1 VGSTNFRGRQT
12 GTPIISLHRCCLACI
27 RMPLMLELEVVKS
40 VTPSYLS
47 PGSLQPRA
55 QPTLCIAEM
64 NVTHVLSWPSGL
76 HSIVIT
82 KCKWSGSTEAVPPR
96 PALCRG
102 QEYEYWALNPR
113 PSHVNSFFSPNA
125 IQENISTFDFI
136 HNICRIS

>member
-12 GTPIISLHRCCLACI
+12 GTPIISLHQCCLACI

-47 PGSLQPRA
+47 PDSLQPRA

-82 KCKWSGSTEAVPPR
+82 KCKGLEARKPSRLVR
-96 PALCRG
+96 PCAVVKN
-102 QEYEYWALNPR
+102 EYWALDPR